1 MNMNKRS
8 VNCIFPLMLLLVLFA
23 SCSKRYKIDGKSS
36 VTSLDGKMLYLKA
49 LQDGDW
55 VTVDSAEVVHGLFKM
70 KGAADSIRVVTL
82 YMGDEGLMP
91 LVLEDGRI
99 RVNIANTQME
109 AEGTPLN
116 DKLYDFIDKRNS
128 MELAIEEVE
137 RKEAR
142 MVLDGVALDD
152 IHGPLQQEA
161 DSLVRAMDTYV
172 KDFIVDNFENV
183 LGPSVFMMMCSTLPY
198 PVMTPA
204 IEDIM
209 KKAPLSFK
217 EHVLV
222 KDFISKAK
230 ENMKLIEEQKR
241 LRQNMA
247 STQP

>member
-1 MNMNKRS
+1 MNMSKRR
-8 VNCIFPLMLLLVLFA
+8 VNCIFSLMLLLVLFA

-161 DSLVRAMDTYV
+161 DLLVRAMDTYV
-172 KDFIVDNFENV
+172 KDFIVENFENV
-183 LGPSVFMMMCSTLPY
+183 LGTSVFMMMCSTLPY

-204 IEDIM
+204 VEEIM
-209 KKAPLSFK
+209 KEAPLSFK

-230 ENMKLIEEQKR
+230 ENMKLLEEQKR
-241 LRQNMA
+241 LRQNVA

>member
-1 MNMNKRS
+1 MNMNKRR
-8 VNCIFPLMLLLVLFA
+8 VNCIFSLMLLLVLFA

-198 PVMTPA
+198 PVMTPT
-204 IEDIM
+204 IEEIM

>member
-1 MNMNKRS
+1 MNMNKRR
-8 VNCIFPLMLLLVLFA
+8 VNCIFSLMLLLVLFA

-55 VTVDSAEVVHGLFKM
+55 VTVDSGEVVHGVFKM

-99 RVNIANTQME
+99 RVNIANPQME

-172 KDFIVDNFENV
+172 KDFIVENFENV
-183 LGPSVFMMMCSTLPY
+183 LGTSVFMMMCSTLPY
-198 PVMTPA
+198 PVMTPT
-204 IEDIM
+204 IEEIM

>member
-1 MNMNKRS
+1 MNMSKRR
-8 VNCIFPLMLLLVLFA
+8 VNCIFSLMLLLVLFA

-55 VTVDSAEVVHGLFKM
+55 VTGDSAEVVHGLFKM

-128 MELAIEEVE
+128 MELDIEEVE

-152 IHGPLQQEA
+152 IHGQLEQEA
-161 DSLVRAMDTYV
+161 DSLIRVMDTYV
-172 KDFIVDNFENV
+172 KSFIVDNFENV

-198 PVMTPA
+198 PVMTPVV
-204 IEDIM
+204 EEIM
-209 KKAPLSFK
+209 KEAPLSFK
-217 EHVLV
+217 EHLLV
-222 KDFISKAK
+222 KDFISKAT
-230 ENMKLIEEQKR
+230 ENMKLLEEQKR
-241 LRQNMA
+241 LRQNVA
-247 STQP
+247 STHH